1 MSNLW
6 YCYESLYCVFYDF
19 TFTSHMLFKEIT
31 LALTNRNVE
40 DENNT
45 CLLVL
50 AESLYQMDVS
60 PILVTKLQ
68 K

>member
-1 MSNLW
+1 
-6 YCYESLYCVFYDF
+6 
-19 TFTSHMLFKEIT
+19 MLFKEIT

-50 AESLYQMDVS
+50 AEALYQMDVS